1 MSLSYP
7 TRPVLNTSS
16 PATEV
21 SWPKE
26 NPFILVPSSKIR
38 CAVWACG
45 REKSRWWAN
54 THPRII
60 HSLAGGDQIL
70 GKKYSVENNQGG
82 QTGAGCTTIAN
93 FFHWCV
99 CTHPQKSK
107 KKEKCANTQPCVALF
122 YFSMLR
128 LLQAWGSQTKNK
140 KQKRENNFGI
150 TFQDKTFS
158 MWRRLFKHPCSV
170 YPTKHL
176 NNIKNALY
184 LYLHGKCNQ
193 IKSRSKT

>member
-38 CAVWACG
+38 WAVWACG

-54 THPRII
+54 SHPRII

-99 CTHPQKSK
+99 CVSFFSAQTVASMRITYLKKTTK
-107 KKEKCANTQPCVALF
+107 KKKWKQFWDQVSRQN
-122 YFSMLR
+122 FS
-128 LLQAWGSQTKNK
+128 K
-140 KQKRENNFGI
+140 
-150 TFQDKTFS
+150 
-158 MWRRLFKHPCSV
+158 WRRLFKHPCWV

-176 NNIKNALY
+176 NNIKNTLY